1 MNKIIAPLLIKVNSN
16 ARCRDNSYALHCL
29 AMKKSK
35 DNPANQA
42 AAEAWQMED
51 AERLKAIWKRYK
63 ELTGDSQEKFGQEF
77 DIGSQGMMWQYMSC
91 KRALN
96 LPALLNFCRGFS
108 TKLDI
113 KPEDISP
120 RLASLLRGIEI
131 TPEMPPNSHIADSGK
146 LSRVPVV
153 GKGRGG
159 VTDRIFTD
167 EGRPVGG
174 HDQYA
179 DIYSSDENALVVPV
193 EGDSMSPKYVD
204 GGYALVEPNTAP
216 HVGDDVLV
224 RLKAGGVM
232 IKVLASSSKT
242 TIRLSSYN
250 NNIELIYKP
259 EEIEWMYY
267 VAYPVPARK
276 IKNRI

>member
-1 MNKIIAPLLIKVNSN
+1 MTEKKDKMGKNKLEP
-16 ARCRDNSYALHCL
+16 
-29 AMKKSK
+29 
-35 DNPANQA
+35 
-42 AAEAWQMED
+42 WQLED
-51 AERLKAIWKRYK
+51 AERLDQMWTQFKNKTK
-63 ELTGDSQEKFGQEF
+63 MSQEKFGQEF
-77 DIGSQGMMWQYMSC
+77 DIGTQGAVWQY
-91 KRALN
+91 KEGRRPLN
-96 LPALLNFCRGFS
+96 LAALIKFCKGFS
-108 TKLDI
+108 TAI
-113 KPEDISP
+113 ACTPEDISP
-120 RLASLLRGIEI
+120 TLASQLLGIEI
-131 TPEMPPNSHIADSGK
+131 SSEIPPNSHLVDSGK

-193 EGDSMSPKYVD
+193 EGDSMSPKYVE

-216 HVGDDVLV
+216 NVGDDVLV

-232 IKVLASSSKT
+232 IKVLAATSKT

>member
-1 MNKIIAPLLIKVNSN
+1 
-16 ARCRDNSYALHCL
+16 
-29 AMKKSK
+29 MKKSK